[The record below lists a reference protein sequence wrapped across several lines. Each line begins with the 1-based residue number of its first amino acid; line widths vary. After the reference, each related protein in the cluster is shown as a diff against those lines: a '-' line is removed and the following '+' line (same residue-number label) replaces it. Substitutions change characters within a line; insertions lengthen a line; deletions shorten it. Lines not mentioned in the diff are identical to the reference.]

1 MDTMEGLHRSHY
13 CAEVSEADK
22 GKEVVL
28 TGWVERRRDHGGLIF
43 IDLRDRTGIVQ
54 VVASPDYEQASF
66 DKAEQVRTEYV
77 LVVRGVVRMRDAD
90 TVNPKMKTGTI
101 EIRCEEL
108 RILNSSKTPPFYIED
123 NIDVDEK
130 IRLKYRYL
138 DLRRPSMQHNLKLR
152 SDMAKAARHA
162 LEEMDFTEVETP
174 TFIKSTPEG
183 ARDFVVPA
191 RLVPGSWYA
200 LPQSP
205 QLLKQLLMVSGV
217 ERYYQLARCYRDE
230 DFRADRQPEFTQ
242 LDMEMAFVDQ
252 EDVMAMAEKV
262 IAANGN
268 AGDQLMALG
277 LGDKIIATA
286 YTNSDIN
293 PKWDAEYKAIPEA
306 AETYISLETVL
317 SLEPDFV
324 YGRSSSFTEKYNTE
338 HDTLTKYGI
347 MSLSSIEGYTVGAD
361 VDVVYQDF
369 YNLGRIFQVED
380 KAEEI
385 VSGMKGKITAAEEA
399 VAGQEA
405 TPVFVFDMAQ
415 EEGAYTCGNNFTSK
429 LIEHAGGVNIFNDLD
444 TTWATVSWETVV
456 ERAPEVIVINDYGD
470 TTLEEK
476 IAQLKENP
484 ALATVPAIQND
495 RIISVTL
502 CEVFASSMTGD
513 TVEKFARAFHPDCF
527 A

>member
-1 MDTMEGLHRSHY
+1 MKKLVPLTLALALGLTACGTAGQNPAPAASPTPAGDVQSAETPANTEGFPFTLTTKDG
-13 CAEVSEADK
+13 AEV
-22 GKEVVL
+22 
-28 TGWVERRRDHGGLIF
+28 T
-43 IDLRDRTGIVQ
+43 
-54 VVASPDYEQASF
+54 
-66 DKAEQVRTEYV
+66 
-77 LVVRGVVRMRDAD
+77 
-90 TVNPKMKTGTI
+90 
-101 EIRCEEL
+101 
-108 RILNSSKTPPFYIED
+108 
-123 NIDVDEK
+123 
-130 IRLKYRYL
+130 
-138 DLRRPSMQHNLKLR
+138 
-152 SDMAKAARHA
+152 
-162 LEEMDFTEVETP
+162 FTH
-174 TFIKSTPEG
+174 
-183 ARDFVVPA
+183 VP
-191 RLVPGSWYA
+191 
-200 LPQSP
+200 
-205 QLLKQLLMVSGV
+205 
-217 ERYYQLARCYRDE
+217 
-230 DFRADRQPEFTQ
+230 
-242 LDMEMAFVDQ
+242 
-252 EDVMAMAEKV
+252 EKV

-293 PKWDAEYKAIPEA
+293 PKWDAEYKAIPEV

>member
-1 MDTMEGLHRSHY
+1 MSFDNLIAWTVPPSGADKRESGANPERSGHCKRGAGRRRHCGDTRRRGPAESRKSGNLLSVQKDRCLPQKVACLFAAVWFDCAHGDEQSRFPPESGIFLSTAQKRRIIMKKLVPLTLALALGLTACGTAGQNPAPAASPTPAGDVQGTETPANTEGFPFTLTTKDG
-13 CAEVSEADK
+13 AEV
-22 GKEVVL
+22 
-28 TGWVERRRDHGGLIF
+28 T
-43 IDLRDRTGIVQ
+43 
-54 VVASPDYEQASF
+54 
-66 DKAEQVRTEYV
+66 
-77 LVVRGVVRMRDAD
+77 
-90 TVNPKMKTGTI
+90 
-101 EIRCEEL
+101 
-108 RILNSSKTPPFYIED
+108 
-123 NIDVDEK
+123 
-130 IRLKYRYL
+130 
-138 DLRRPSMQHNLKLR
+138 
-152 SDMAKAARHA
+152 
-162 LEEMDFTEVETP
+162 FTH
-174 TFIKSTPEG
+174 
-183 ARDFVVPA
+183 VP
-191 RLVPGSWYA
+191 
-200 LPQSP
+200 
-205 QLLKQLLMVSGV
+205 
-217 ERYYQLARCYRDE
+217 
-230 DFRADRQPEFTQ
+230 
-242 LDMEMAFVDQ
+242 
-252 EDVMAMAEKV
+252 EKV

-495 RIISVTL
+495 RIISVKL